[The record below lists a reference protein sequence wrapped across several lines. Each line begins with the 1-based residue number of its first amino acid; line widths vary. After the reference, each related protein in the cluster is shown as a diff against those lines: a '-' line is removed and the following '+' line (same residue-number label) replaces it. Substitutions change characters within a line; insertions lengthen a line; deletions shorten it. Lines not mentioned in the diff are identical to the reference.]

1 MKRLIIILTFFLIF
15 INIPVFAAS
24 SVVKNDIKV
33 ITDDG
38 FSLHAILEY
47 PKVKGQKEFSTVVLL
62 HSLGYSS
69 QWWDTLPEELLND
82 GFAVL
87 RIDLRGHGASVYNSK
102 LVRVSWKN
110 LTKKAYAK
118 YPDDVL
124 KVINYV
130 QTENKRVFF
139 NNWAVVGC
147 DIGASAGVIAAN
159 KIKNKPKT
167 IVMLSPVVQA
177 KGLYIP
183 IQLAELDN
191 IDILSISGVDDIAGQ
206 ASQEY
211 LKKFA
216 QATFSEYTSESKAS
230 GMVMLKNDKNL
241 SKVIVSWL
249 EQYLKQD

>member
-1 MKRLIIILTFFLIF
+1 M
-15 INIPVFAAS
+15 
-24 SVVKNDIKV
+24 KNDIKV